1 MRTKAENIE
10 MIKQFSN
17 ANGVSGFEDE
27 VVSLAKKYAPQ
38 NSVVK
43 EDHLRNTHLSNKTN
57 TEKTA
62 CLD

>member
-38 NSVVK
+38 NSVVRSFK
-43 EDHLRNTHLSNKTN
+43 KHTYLSNKTN